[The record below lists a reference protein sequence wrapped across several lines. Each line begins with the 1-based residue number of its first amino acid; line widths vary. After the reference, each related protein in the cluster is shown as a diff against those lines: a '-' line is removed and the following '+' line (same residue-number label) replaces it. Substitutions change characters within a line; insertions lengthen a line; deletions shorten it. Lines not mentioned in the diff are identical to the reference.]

1 MDAVKSEK
9 KDILARIPVGI
20 SACLLGLEVRHDKG
34 HKHSRYCTEVL
45 SQYFEFRSQCPEMG
59 AGMSAPRKAMHL
71 VDDGEN
77 HPVNNDAGEG
87 SEASLR
93 LLTTDGKRDCTGMMM
108 DFIDRTLPSLA
119 PLRGYILMAKSPS
132 CGMERIRVY
141 NEAGHV
147 QRRDAS
153 GLFAAALARRYP
165 LMPLEEEGRLNDA
178 ALRENFIERVFL
190 YDDWCQMMEQGLT
203 AKKLIVF
210 HSRHKFQLLAHCQK
224 TYREVGP
231 MLADLQARP
240 LQDIAGD
247 YIHAVMSAM
256 KKRVS
261 RGAHVNTL
269 QHLAGFLRQD
279 LGEDDRAL
287 INEQIDAYLRE
298 EVPLVVPMTLL
309 RGALRKTDQPYLAQQ
324 RYLSPYPDPLGLR
337 NRV

>member
-1 MDAVKSEK
+1 MDSAQSSSS
-9 KDILARIPVGI
+9 LSTLPGMRIPVGI
-20 SACLLGLEVRHDKG
+20 SACLMGLEVRHDKG

-45 SQYFEFRSQCPEMG
+45 SSYFEFRSLCPEMG
-59 AGMSAPRKAMHL
+59 AGMPVPRKAMHL
-71 VDDGEN
+71 VE
-77 HPVNNDAGEG
+77 PARTEQEQG
-87 SEASLR
+87 SEALR
-93 LLTTDGKRDCTGMMM
+93 LLTTDGERDCTALMQ

-141 NEAGHV
+141 NVAGNV

-153 GLFAAALARRYP
+153 GLFAAALAERYP

-178 ALRENFIERVFL
+178 TLRENFIERVFL
-190 YDDWCQMMEQGLT
+190 YDDWCQMMERGLT
-203 AKKLIVF
+203 AQQLIDF

-224 TYREVGP
+224 TYRELGP
-231 MLADLQARP
+231 MLADMKARP
-240 LQDIAGD
+240 LEDIARD
-247 YIHAVMSAM
+247 YIQAVMTAM

-279 LGEDDRAL
+279 LGDADRAL